1 MKLYYGGNSLKDEII
16 NTYNIKNI
24 KIAVAYFSEYGLKT
38 LKEIISKNKLSK
50 NRVEVY
56 LSPEFTNKDQ
66 GKILKELVN
75 IANVYIVYD
84 TKFHPKV
91 YLFECKSS
99 NKLIFGS
106 SNFTLNGIEK
116 NIEFDS
122 ILEIENKSYHKN
134 KVDLFFSHC
143 KDKAK
148 LVDDK
153 IIDWYLSIEAELNEL
168 RKAQEKI
175 RKKIFKIETSEDPFN
190 EDKYNLDDFYFRY
203 NDYETFFPRNERKED
218 SCIRESRLE
227 VKHKMLDIHEKIY
240 KNVKSLGI
248 DCHWRKDNITSLI
261 RPCQYNKGKV
271 DWIGVRYGKNETEI
285 KLLNE
290 GASKDEELGFQKH
303 ACIQFAIGAYGFEV
317 NLFHSVPHDAVDR
330 DVMHKRLMDLDYRKK
345 IEYELMK
352 LKGNGF
358 YWHIDNEKFYIDEDD
373 ISTFYNFYISNDR
386 DGRLSSLCKF
396 FTPDDINIKDKE
408 SICNTA
414 IKYIKM
420 LIPLYNL
427 VSFRLDGMI

>member
-175 RKKIFKIETSEDPFN
+175 RKKIFKIETSEDPFD
-190 EDKYNLDDFYFRY
+190 EDEYVLDDYYFKY
-203 NDYETFFPRNERKED
+203 NDYETFFPRNECKED
-218 SCIRESRLE
+218 RSIRESRLE
-227 VKHKMLDIHEKIY
+227 VKQKMLDIHEKIY
-240 KNVKSLGI
+240 RDVKSLGI

-261 RPCQYNKGKV
+261 RTCQYNNGKV
-271 DWIGVRYGKNETEI
+271 DWIGVRYGKNEPEI
-285 KLLNE
+285 KELNKW
-290 GASKDEELGFQKH
+290 ASKDEELGFQKH
-303 ACIQFAIGAYGFEV
+303 ACIQYAISAYGFEV
-317 NLFHSVPHDAVDR
+317 NLFHSVSHDAVDR
-330 DVMHKRLMDLDYRKK
+330 GEIHRRLIDPTYKNR
-345 IEYELMK
+345 IENELEK
-352 LKGNGF
+352 LKGHDF
-358 YWHIDNEKFYIDEDD
+358 YWRIDDIKFEIDKEDIGRFYKFYIE
-373 ISTFYNFYISNDR
+373 NDR
-386 DGRLSSLCKF
+386 EGRVSSLCKVF
-396 FTPDDINIKDKE
+396 APDDINIKDQE
-408 SICNTA
+408 SICN
-414 IKYIKM
+414 IVSKYIRM
-420 LIPLYNL
+420 LIPIYNL
-427 VSFRLDGMI
+427 VSYRPNDIF

>member
-1 MKLYYGGNSLKDEII
+1 MKLYYGGNSLKYEII
-16 NTYNIKNI
+16 NTYNVKNI

-38 LKEIISKNKLSK
+38 LKDIISKNKLSK
-50 NRVEVY
+50 NKIEVY

-91 YLFECKSS
+91 YLFECRET

-122 ILEIENKSYHKN
+122 ILKIENNSYYKSKL
-134 KVDLFFSHC
+134 DLFFLHC

-175 RKKIFKIETSEDPFN
+175 RKKIFKVETSEDPFD
-190 EDKYNLDDFYFRY
+190 EDEYNLDDYYFKY
-203 NDYETFFPRNERKED
+203 NDYETFFPRNECKED
-218 SCIRESRLE
+218 SSIRESRLE

-240 KNVKSLGI
+240 KDVKSLGV

-271 DWIGVRYGKNETEI
+271 DWIGVRYGKKEQEI

-290 GASKDEELGFQKH
+290 GASRDEELGFQKH

-330 DVMHKRLMDLDYRKK
+330 GVMHKRLMDLNYRKK
-345 IEYELMK
+345 IENELMK

-358 YWHIDNEKFYIDEDD
+358 YWHIDNEKFYIDKDD
-373 ISTFYNFYISNDR
+373 ISTFYDFYISNDR
-386 DGRLSSLCKF
+386 DGRLSSLCKS

-408 SICNTA
+408 SICNTV
-414 IKYIKM
+414 IKYIEM

-427 VSFRLDGMI
+427 VSFRLNGMI